1 MNNIPNAIEL
11 EEALL
16 GTIIVD
22 QSYYLTVCELIN
34 ENCFFSNKH
43 KNIYLA
49 IKNLFNKSYSID
61 LLSVAEE
68 LKKIG
73 KLEES
78 GSYSY
83 LSELTNKATYAID
96 YHARIIGQ
104 KYMQREMMLI
114 GNSILQDAQD
124 DTKDIFQLIDNAN
137 NSILKAQNIL
147 DNNSILTLENIK
159 NNLLKM
165 ALSVR
170 LGEINSQEI
179 PSCVNFINFYLN
191 TVTVIGAK
199 PGTGKTAFLLSSA
212 NEQAKRGYKVMIV
225 SLEMTKD
232 RMAARILQS
241 HTKIFAKRIISG
253 DITDSEYNI
262 IADTEL
268 SDNILIEEG
277 IGWTSTNFKS
287 NLIRLYK
294 KYKFDIV
301 YVDYFQ
307 KIPLIGKD
315 TVVNMQF
322 YLMENQICAF
332 AKEYPVSV
340 CLLSQLNRGEDKGL
354 EGLRGGGIEQGA
366 SQVYIFTDEYIIEN
380 KNLDFMQIPEERRGK
395 ISVNCEKNRDD
406 SYLGGTIYFD
416 KLKQTMTDW
425 SILNNQQETEIF

>member
-1 MNNIPNAIEL
+1 MKLPNALDL
-11 EEALL
+11 EVALL
-16 GTIIVD
+16 GTILSDQTSYIIV
-22 QSYYLTVCELIN
+22 SELIN
-34 ENCFFSNKH
+34 ENCFFSQKH

-49 IKNLFNKSYSID
+49 IKSLFNKSYAID
-61 LLSVAEE
+61 LLSIAEE
-68 LKKIG
+68 LKKTG

-83 LSELTNKATYAID
+83 LSELTNQATYGID

-114 GNSILQDAQD
+114 ANSILQDAQD
-124 DTKDIFQLIDNAN
+124 DTKDIFELIDKAN
-137 NSILKAQNIL
+137 NAILKAQNIL
-147 DNNSILTLENIK
+147 DSNSITSLEIIK

-165 ALSVR
+165 ALSVK
-170 LGEINSQEI
+170 LGEMKSQEL

-212 NEQAKRGYKVMIV
+212 DEQAKRGYKVMIV
-225 SLEMTKD
+225 SLEMTKE
-232 RMAARILQS
+232 RMAARIIQS
-241 HTKIFAKRIISG
+241 HTQIFAKRLISG
-253 DITDSEYNI
+253 DIKDEEYNQ
-262 IADTEL
+262 IADTHL

-277 IGWTSTNFKS
+277 IGWSSNNFKS

-294 KYKFDIV
+294 KHQFDIV

-307 KIPLIGKD
+307 KIPLLGKD
-315 TVVNMQF
+315 SVVNMQF
-322 YLMENQICAF
+322 YLMENQICSF

-340 CLLSQLNRGEDKGL
+340 CLLSQLTRGEDKGL

-366 SQVYIFTDEYIIEN
+366 SQVYIFTDEYLNDN
-380 KNLDFMQIPEERRGK
+380 KNLDFMQIPEDRRGK
-395 ISVNCEKNRDD
+395 ITVSCEKNRDD
-406 SYLGGTIYFD
+406 SYLGGSIYFD

-425 SILNNQQETEIF
+425 SIINNQQETEIF